1 MRSALIFTVFI
12 ALLSVNFAQAQVI
25 MGPLDYNT
33 NKQQLHSLKH
43 TGPQQIVNPSGSNRF
58 FPPDT
63 LNLPFLDDFSTDRY
77 TSYDAWEYP
86 APKDS
91 VRAKYRVFP
100 APAQWPLNY
109 KTTPAYTY
117 LISGSAVDSF
127 QTPVHEIVFYNDSL
141 NPFRPSDTLTVWE
154 FSPFRLVYNENTQ
167 LVDTIPQLF
176 DGFVTA
182 DTTDT
187 IRVFFPLNDGSVWLD
202 HYTYRNNTMA
212 KDPPSWGVATFDGT
226 DEFGA
231 PYDFQP
237 SAYGRADRLT
247 SKPIDLSYPASDS
260 VYLSFWV
267 QPQGL
272 GYAPSPQDSLVLEFL
287 DPVARRWNRRFALP
301 GDSVRDFRP
310 ILIPIVEP
318 QYLRRGFQFRF
329 VNYANR
335 SGNQD
340 HWSID
345 YVELD
350 RFRTFDDTLLED
362 VALVQVQPHF
372 LRFYTAMPWT
382 QVTMPEIEQ
391 KWRNQIANRD
401 DVPRVISYGFEVR
414 DTDGNLFNQYPQDYN
429 PLPSDTNIIQP
440 YLTSG
445 YASYSRWSQPDFTYD
460 FANGGYFPLQDSA
473 TFTVKHILTQ
483 LNADKLLDNDT
494 ITVTQP
500 FHNYFAYDDGTA
512 EVAVW
517 LGVPGSFAVKFRNN
531 FADTLYGISMYFS
544 PVKENNLNRNI
555 DLTVW
560 KSLDDD
566 PLYTERVRIG
576 VSPLDNDAR
585 RIYENNGFTT
595 YVLEEPLP
603 LSSGPFYVGWTQNQI
618 FKVNLGFDRNND
630 ASNNTFYRIYSNWD
644 TLDLGGAAMIRPLV
658 ANDFRLNELNQE
670 PLLSEERMQVFPN
683 PNQGM
688 VHVQTGAEI
697 ASWRLVDLS
706 GREVSH
712 GTANP
717 GQHSFHLPGV
727 PQGMYVFEI
736 TTQEGHQFREKLLM
750 H

>member
-1 MRSALIFTVFI
+1 MRPALISILFFV
-12 ALLSVNFAQAQVI
+12 LLSVNFVDAQVI
-25 MGPLDYNT
+25 MGSLDYNPS
-33 NKQQLHSLKH
+33 KQQLPAIKQS
-43 TGPQQIVNPSGSNRF
+43 GPQEILFPNESNRF

-86 APKDS
+86 APLDS
-91 VRAKYRVFP
+91 VRPKYRVIP
-100 APAQWPLNY
+100 APLQWPFNY

-117 LISGSAVDSF
+117 MIAGNAVDSF

-141 NPFRPSDTLTVWE
+141 NPFRPNDTLTVWE

-167 LVDTIPQLF
+167 LVDTIPQLA
-176 DGFVTA
+176 DGFVAA

-187 IRVFFPLNDGSVWLD
+187 IRVFFPLNDGAVWLD

-212 KDPPSWGVATFDGT
+212 IDPPSWGVATFDGT
-226 DEFGA
+226 DELGA
-231 PYDFQP
+231 PYDFQA

-247 SKPIDLSYPASDS
+247 SKPIDLNYPASDS
-260 VYLSFWV
+260 IYLSFWV

-272 GYAPSPQDSLVLEFL
+272 GYAPAAQDSLVLEFL

-301 GDSVRDFRP
+301 GDSVQDFRP
-310 ILIPIVEP
+310 ILIPIVEA

-350 RFRTFDDTLLED
+350 RFRTFDDTLLDD
-362 VALVQVQPHF
+362 VALVNVQPHF

-440 YLTSG
+440 YLTNG
-445 YASYSRWSQPDFTYD
+445 YANFSRWSQPDFTYD

-473 TFTVKHILTQ
+473 TFTVKHVLTQ
-483 LNADKLLDNDT
+483 LNNDKLLDNDT
-494 ITVTQP
+494 ITITQP

-531 FADTLYGISMYFS
+531 FTDTLYGISMYFS

-555 DLTVW
+555 DLSVW
-560 KSLDDD
+560 KNLEDD

-585 RIYENNGFTT
+585 RINENNGFTT

-603 LSSGPFYVGWTQNQI
+603 LSSGPFYVGWTQSQI

-630 ASNNTFYRIYSNWD
+630 ASNNTFYRIYSDWD

-670 PLLSEERMQVFPN
+670 PVVSDEKIHVFPN
-683 PNQGM
+683 PNQGL
-688 VHVQTGAEI
+688 VHVQTDAEI
-697 ASWRLVDLS
+697 GSWRLMDLS
-706 GREVSH
+706 GRVVCH
-712 GTANP
+712 GVANP

-736 TTQEGHQFREKLLM
+736 TTLEGYQFCEKLLM